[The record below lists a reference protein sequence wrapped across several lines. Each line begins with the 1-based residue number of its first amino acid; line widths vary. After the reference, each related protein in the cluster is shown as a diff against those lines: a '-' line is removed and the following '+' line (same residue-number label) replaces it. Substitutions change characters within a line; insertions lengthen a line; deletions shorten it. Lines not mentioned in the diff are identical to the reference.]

1 MIGPQAPGP
10 RLLVETYFLS
20 AREVVTATPRT
31 RIITI
36 DLDTQAFTF
45 RAGQAVLAG
54 RADGALKRPYSIA
67 CSPGQARRSN
77 AIELLVQTDDHRVPD
92 PHLERVTA
100 GTALRIEGPF
110 GSFGLSQPLTEPRL
124 LLIAGGTGIAPL
136 RAILWDTLEHRAAV
150 DIHLIYSARSPGEF
164 AFRDELATLDRA
176 GDITLSLAATRT
188 TDDGW
193 SGTRGRIDRALIQSS
208 VEPGQTRS
216 VVCGPPGFVAD
227 VVRLLHDRGVPPAHI
242 VTESYIG

>member
-1 MIGPQAPGP
+1 
-10 RLLVETYFLS
+10 VETYFLS

-150 DIHLIYSARSPGEF
+150 DIHLIYSARSPG
-164 AFRDELATLDRA
+164 AQ
-176 GDITLSLAATRT
+176 
-188 TDDGW
+188 
-193 SGTRGRIDRALIQSS
+193 GTSS
-208 VEPGQTRS
+208 CRS
-216 VVCGPPGFVAD
+216 PPPGRRMTGGQARAAVSTARSFSRRWNRARRARSC
-227 VVRLLHDRGVPPAHI
+227 VVRLDSWP
-242 VTESYIG
+242 TW